1 MLEGVSQDGDVP
13 WHFLFCQRTRLKD
26 NWDAGRFIHF
36 RLPHPDHA
44 AEGHTGPVYAIQQ
57 CGRQLVSGGS
67 DGTVR
72 RWDLDS
78 QRLIGGAL

>member
-1 MLEGVSQDGDVP
+1 
-13 WHFLFCQRTRLKD
+13 D